1 MIVYIP
7 HLTKML
13 LKEIKITLKSL
24 QDNPVVLVA
33 DDRSKLV
40 EADHPS
46 DEGTSEIFISTK
58 SSILETPICFC
69 SR

>member
-1 MIVYIP
+1 MTIP
-7 HLTKML
+7 
-13 LKEIKITLKSL
+13 I
-24 QDNPVVLVA
+24 VLVA
-33 DDRSKLV
+33 DDWNKLV

-58 SSILETPICFC
+58 SSISETPMCFC